1 LGRSDEETPN
11 ENGSELAEE
20 PEKEPEPEQNPSR
33 SQEPADEGEAK
44 PGLFR
49 RLAKR
54 VNRVVRREETAP
66 EEDVAEDEAAQETV
80 LLFAYHPELL
90 PFYAGDGVPG
100 LPEGLIPLCRLRYTE
115 RVRPEAIETI
125 KGFSATGVS
134 TKVFAS
140 GAPEKTAAILEQAGL
155 GSADHPLGSITG
167 FELADMDAGQLAAAA
182 QESSIFS
189 YLTPEQAGQV
199 VGALRQGGQSVA
211 VVANGVS
218 DVPAMQRANLSI
230 AMHSSSQ
237 AALSVADILLL
248 EDSPEVLLRV
258 LEKGQRIVNGLL
270 DVLKLYLTQVLYLAL
285 LFLAI
290 VVLSYGYP
298 YQGKQGGLISLLT
311 LTIPSLALS
320 LFAVSGVL
328 PTAHVGRLLWR
339 FVVPAAVT
347 MGAAAFVVYWIF
359 LDRSGELR
367 YAQLAVTYTL
377 VGAGLLLVIF
387 VRPPRRF
394 WLVGAPTSGDWLFT
408 GLAVVLLLIF
418 ILMTF
423 IPLAFELFAIERLRQ
438 PSDYLVVGIA
448 VLAWAIAVRILWRII
463 PLDPEAPARFG

>member
-1 LGRSDEETPN
+1 MSRRTLRIAYVATYL
-11 ENGSELAEE
+11 LA
-20 PEKEPEPEQNPSR
+20 
-33 SQEPADEGEAK
+33 
-44 PGLFR
+44 
-49 RLAKR
+49 
-54 VNRVVRREETAP
+54 V
-66 EEDVAEDEAAQETV
+66 
-80 LLFAYHPELL
+80 
-90 PFYAGDGVPG
+90 
-100 LPEGLIPLCRLRYTE
+100 
-115 RVRPEAIETI
+115 
-125 KGFSATGVS
+125 
-134 TKVFAS
+134 
-140 GAPEKTAAILEQAGL
+140 AAIVRYLVRF
-155 GSADHPLGSITG
+155 GSDLLWP
-167 FELADMDAGQLAAAA
+167 
-182 QESSIFS
+182 
-189 YLTPEQAGQV
+189 
-199 VGALRQGGQSVA
+199 
-211 VVANGVS
+211 
-218 DVPAMQRANLSI
+218 PA
-230 AMHSSSQ
+230 
-237 AALSVADILLL
+237 LLL
-248 EDSPEVLLRV
+248 A
-258 LEKGQRIVNGLL
+258 G
-270 DVLKLYLTQVLYLAL
+270 YLAL